1 MGMKNLAQIVLV
13 TVVQFI
19 ACYLAEW
26 GVAETGIILLF
37 VLLWQGLFIW
47 LFIQIRKKNNIS
59 DEFKFSKGIWYVIMP
74 VCSLL
79 SPLLSLMIFIGGT
92 LYELRRVSGC
102 ISIKEWVKCQLDDQY
117 DEDRGLDF
125 ESVEYRQ
132 TTYYNPST
140 GYPMHGGVDSAGN
153 TFGSR
158 WQDNNDRE

>member
-1 MGMKNLAQIVLV
+1 MKNLAQIVLV

-59 DEFKFSKGIWYVIMP
+59 DEFKFSKGIWYVIML

-158 WQDNNDRE
+158 WQDNNDR

>member
-132 TTYYNPST
+132 TTYYNLST

-158 WQDNNDRE
+158 WQDNNDR

>member
-1 MGMKNLAQIVLV
+1 MKNLAQIVLV

-47 LFIQIRKKNNIS
+47 LFIQISKKNNIS

-158 WQDNNDRE
+158 WQDNNDR

>member
-102 ISIKEWVKCQLDDQY
+102 ISIKEWGKCQLDDQY

-158 WQDNNDRE
+158 WQDNNDR

>member
-102 ISIKEWVKCQLDDQY
+102 ISIKEWMKCQLDDQC

-158 WQDNNDRE
+158 WQDNNDR

>member
-74 VCSLL
+74 VYSLL

-158 WQDNNDRE
+158 WQDNNDR

>member
-1 MGMKNLAQIVLV
+1 
-13 TVVQFI
+13 VQFI

-158 WQDNNDRE
+158 WQDNNDR

>member
-79 SPLLSLMIFIGGT
+79 SALLSLMIFIGGT

-102 ISIKEWVKCQLDDQY
+102 ISIKEWMKCQLDDQY

-158 WQDNNDRE
+158 WQDNNDR

>member
-37 VLLWQGLFIW
+37 ILLWQGLFIW

-158 WQDNNDRE
+158 WQDNNDR

>member
-1 MGMKNLAQIVLV
+1 MKNLAQIVLV

-102 ISIKEWVKCQLDDQY
+102 ISIKEWMKCQLDDPY

-158 WQDNNDRE
+158 WQDNNDR

>member
-1 MGMKNLAQIVLV
+1 MKNLAQIVLV

-92 LYELRRVSGC
+92 LYELSRVSGC
-102 ISIKEWVKCQLDDQY
+102 ISIKEWMKCQLDDQY

-158 WQDNNDRE
+158 WQDNNDR

>member
-1 MGMKNLAQIVLV
+1 MKNLAQIVLV

-74 VCSLL
+74 VWSLL

-158 WQDNNDRE
+158 WQDNNDR

>member
-1 MGMKNLAQIVLV
+1 MKNLAQIVLV

-140 GYPMHGGVDSAGN
+140 GYPMLGGVDSAGN

-158 WQDNNDRE
+158 WQDNNDR

>member
-1 MGMKNLAQIVLV
+1 MKYLAQIVLV

-158 WQDNNDRE
+158 WQDNNDR

>member
-1 MGMKNLAQIVLV
+1 
-13 TVVQFI
+13 
-19 ACYLAEW
+19 
-26 GVAETGIILLF
+26 
-37 VLLWQGLFIW
+37 
-47 LFIQIRKKNNIS
+47 
-59 DEFKFSKGIWYVIMP
+59 GIWYVIMP

-158 WQDNNDRE
+158 WQDNNDR

>member
-1 MGMKNLAQIVLV
+1 MKNLAQIVLV

-132 TTYYNPST
+132 TTYYNTST

-158 WQDNNDRE
+158 WQDNNDR

>member
-47 LFIQIRKKNNIS
+47 LFIQIRKKKNIS

-158 WQDNNDRE
+158 WQDNNDR

>member
-1 MGMKNLAQIVLV
+1 MKNLAQIVLV

-79 SPLLSLMIFIGGT
+79 SPLLRLMIFIGGT

-102 ISIKEWVKCQLDDQY
+102 ISIKEWMKCQLDDQY

-158 WQDNNDRE
+158 WQENNDR

>member
-1 MGMKNLAQIVLV
+1 MKNLAQIVLV
-13 TVVQFI
+13 IVVQFI

-158 WQDNNDRE
+158 WQDNNDR

>member
-26 GVAETGIILLF
+26 GVAETGTILLF

-102 ISIKEWVKCQLDDQY
+102 ISIKEWMKCQLDDQY

-158 WQDNNDRE
+158 WQDNNDR

>member
-1 MGMKNLAQIVLV
+1 MKNLAQIVLV

-79 SPLLSLMIFIGGT
+79 SPLLSLMIFICGT

-102 ISIKEWVKCQLDDQY
+102 ISIKEWMKCQLDDQY

-158 WQDNNDRE
+158 WQDNNDR

>member
-1 MGMKNLAQIVLV
+1 MKNLAQIVLV

-59 DEFKFSKGIWYVIMP
+59 DEFKFNKGIWYVIMP

-158 WQDNNDRE
+158 WQDNNDR

>member
-26 GVAETGIILLF
+26 VVAETGIILLF

-158 WQDNNDRE
+158 WQDNNDR

>member
-47 LFIQIRKKNNIS
+47 LFILIRKKNNIS

-158 WQDNNDRE
+158 WQDNNDR

>member
-1 MGMKNLAQIVLV
+1 MKNLAQIVLV

-59 DEFKFSKGIWYVIMP
+59 DEFKFSKGIWYVIMS

-158 WQDNNDRE
+158 WQDNNDR

>member
-158 WQDNNDRE
+158 WQDNNDRK

>member
-1 MGMKNLAQIVLV
+1 MKYLAQIVLV

-102 ISIKEWVKCQLDDQY
+102 ISIKEWMKCQLDDQY

-158 WQDNNDRE
+158 WQDNNDR

>member
-74 VCSLL
+74 VWSLL

-158 WQDNNDRE
+158 WQDNNDR

>member
-1 MGMKNLAQIVLV
+1 M
-13 TVVQFI
+13 VQFI

-37 VLLWQGLFIW
+37 VLLWQGLFI
-47 LFIQIRKKNNIS
+47 LVIY
-59 DEFKFSKGIWYVIMP
+59 FKFVKKITYLMSSSLVRNL
-74 VCSLL
+74 VCNYARMLITL
-79 SPLLSLMIFIGGT
+79 AIIKFNDFYRVGT

-102 ISIKEWVKCQLDDQY
+102 ISIKEWVKCQLD
-117 DEDRGLDF
+117 GPNMMKIGGWIF

-158 WQDNNDRE
+158 WQDNNDR

>member
-1 MGMKNLAQIVLV
+1 MKNLAQIVLV

-125 ESVEYRQ
+125 ESVEYSQ

-158 WQDNNDRE
+158 WQDNNDR

>member
-26 GVAETGIILLF
+26 GVAETGTILLF

-59 DEFKFSKGIWYVIMP
+59 DEFKFSKGIWYVIIP

-102 ISIKEWVKCQLDDQY
+102 ISIKEWMKCQLDDQY

-158 WQDNNDRE
+158 WQDNNDR

>member
-1 MGMKNLAQIVLV
+1 
-13 TVVQFI
+13 VVQFI

-158 WQDNNDRE
+158 WQDNNDR

>member
-79 SPLLSLMIFIGGT
+79 SPLLSLMIFICGT

-102 ISIKEWVKCQLDDQY
+102 ISIKEWMKCQLDDQY

-158 WQDNNDRE
+158 WQDNNDR

>member
-79 SPLLSLMIFIGGT
+79 SLLLSLMIFIGGT

-158 WQDNNDRE
+158 WQDNNDR

>member
-1 MGMKNLAQIVLV
+1 MKNLAQIVLV

-117 DEDRGLDF
+117 GEDRGLDF

-158 WQDNNDRE
+158 WQDNNDR

>member
-26 GVAETGIILLF
+26 GVAKTGIILLF

-47 LFIQIRKKNNIS
+47 LFIQIRKKNKIS

-102 ISIKEWVKCQLDDQY
+102 ISIKEWMKCQLDDQY

-158 WQDNNDRE
+158 WQDNNDR

>member
-102 ISIKEWVKCQLDDQY
+102 ISIKEWVKYQLDDQY

-158 WQDNNDRE
+158 WQDNNDR

>member
-117 DEDRGLDF
+117 DEDRELDF

-158 WQDNNDRE
+158 WQDNNDR